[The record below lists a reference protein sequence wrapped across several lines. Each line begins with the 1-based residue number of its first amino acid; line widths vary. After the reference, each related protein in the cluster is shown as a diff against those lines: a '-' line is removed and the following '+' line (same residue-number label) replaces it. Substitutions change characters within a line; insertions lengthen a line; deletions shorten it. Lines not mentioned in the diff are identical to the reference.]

1 MTVLARY
8 LIKGTFSVNK
18 ALAPVVLPRYHAGQR
33 VRVRGE
39 IWDIDAPPAELDE
52 TQVLSLR
59 HAQQPTRTLEVIAEV
74 EAIEVLS
81 QARLGNTLADYNR
94 WRDFHA
100 ALLCTMK
107 PPPGMLGGLDQA
119 KLATE
124 DYQLVPVIRAFERPL
139 QRILIADD
147 VGLGKTIEAI
157 LLLLEL
163 HARAR
168 ADRVL
173 VVCPAG
179 LQDQWADELR
189 DKAGLDFE
197 IYDSARVLEIRQQG
211 HVGQNPWTARRR
223 IIASVDYLKRHE
235 VKRMLRDVPW
245 DLVIADEAHYLAE
258 SAANGRAY
266 RTERS
271 RFAQFIAKQAES
283 LVLLTATPH
292 SGDPQSLYSL
302 IELLDPSLVAA
313 PEQMTRERIAPVL
326 VRRYKSDILDAAGNP
341 RFKGID
347 VQSIPVPFADERERK
362 LYDAVVK
369 YCCRRWKR
377 ERDTAVGFAMTVIK
391 KRLISSRFA
400 LVRTLEARL
409 ETLADQPLDL
419 DTKRGLLGD
428 YRAGA
433 PLTEAQQDEAER
445 QVIAAPPEDSEDSAK
460 ERREIERLLK
470 QAREIPENVDSKF
483 SRLLDALRALNDG
496 SATGRPEKA
505 IVFTEFRDTHSYLLE
520 ALARAGYAHGIV
532 TLTGTMSREERSN
545 QIERF
550 AEPETMLLLATD
562 AASEGLNLQE
572 HCRVVL
578 HYELPWNPNRLEQR
592 NGRVYRWGQT
602 RDVLAR
608 NLTYS
613 ETYDAHILDILI
625 AKTERIRKDLG
636 AASDVIGVMSA
647 LPWETLLMSG
657 GGVLAEDAPEIA
669 RVEERVEREVRAQT
683 ERVRKWRDAELGPT
697 KPFDGDAA
705 ERVETYRRRG
715 EERRLDPARRQR
727 IVEWIVQ
734 AYGGSIERGEGAIV
748 VDIPQALRR
757 DLPPRIDAAVFSYD
771 AIPAGRKGV
780 EVLGM
785 FHPLLVSCG
794 TMARTALYDGT
805 SMLATARVAAKIANT
820 AAAGVLY
827 TFAARYGLGDGSTH
841 SEEIVPVFVPLDA
854 LVSRDRE
861 ADEALFAAPSQR
873 GTLKP
878 DAPIVRRLRDAIPNG
893 VAPEAAIGEALRRT
907 SERAGDFERAEA
919 ERAAA
924 MLGEID
930 AWAIA
935 KRAWLESQL
944 AVPETQMVLELDE
957 MHARLERSERELF
970 ERQRRRLRQ
979 QLETLDATAHDRRE
993 RMERRA
999 RVLPPTSVDLIGAL
1013 LVVPAAEVV
1022 A

>member
-1 MTVLARY
+1 MSEL
-8 LIKGTFSVNK
+8 
-18 ALAPVVLPRYHAGQR
+18 VVATRYHAGQR

-59 HAQQPTRTLEVIAEV
+59 HAVEPIRTLEIIAEV
-74 EAIEVLS
+74 ESIELLP
-81 QARLGNTLADYNR
+81 QARLGSTIADYNR

-107 PPPGMLGGLDQA
+107 PPPGMLGGFDQA
-119 KLATE
+119 RLASE
-124 DYQLVPVIRAFERPL
+124 DYQIVPVIRAFERPL

-147 VGLGKTIEAI
+147 VGLGKTVEAI
-157 LLLLEL
+157 LVLLEL

-189 DKAGLDFE
+189 EKAGLDFD
-197 IYDSARVLEIRQQG
+197 IYDSARVLEIRQQS

-223 IIASVDYLKRHE
+223 IIASIDYLKRYE

-271 RFAQFIAKQAES
+271 RFAQFISKQTDS
-283 LVLLTATPH
+283 LLLLTATPH

-302 IELLDPSLVAA
+302 IDLIDPALVAA

-326 VRRYKSDILDAAGNP
+326 VRRYKSDILDASGAP
-341 RFKGID
+341 RFKQID

-369 YCCRRWKR
+369 YCQRRWKR

-391 KRLISSRFA
+391 KRLISSRYA

-409 ETLADQPLDL
+409 ETLADEPLDL

-445 QVIAAPPEDSEDSAK
+445 QVIAAPPTDVDDRAK
-460 ERREIERLLK
+460 ERREIGRLLA

-483 SRLLDALRALNDG
+483 SSLLDALRALNDG

-505 IVFTEFRDTHSYLLE
+505 IVFTEFRDTHAYLLE
-520 ALARAGYAHGIV
+520 ALARTGYSHGIA
-532 TLTGTMSREERSN
+532 TLTGTLSREERSR

-550 AEPETMLLLATD
+550 AEPGTMLLLATD

-592 NGRVYRWGQT
+592 NGRVYRWGQ
-602 RDVLAR
+602 RHDVLAR

-669 RVEERVEREVRAQT
+669 RIEETVERDVRAQT
-683 ERVRKWRDAELGPT
+683 ERVRRWRDAELGPT
-697 KPFDGDAA
+697 KPFDGAAA
-705 ERVETYRRRG
+705 ERVDSYRRRG

-727 IVEWIVQ
+727 IVEWVLP
-734 AYGGSIERGEGAIV
+734 AFGGRIEKTDGV
-748 VDIPQALRR
+748 VGVEIPQALRR
-757 DLPPRIDAAVFSYD
+757 DLPPRIDAAAFSYD
-771 AIPAGRKGV
+771 AIPEGRKDV
-780 EVLGM
+780 AVLGM
-785 FHPLLVSCG
+785 FHPLLVACG
-794 TMARTALYDGT
+794 TMARTALYDGR
-805 SMLATARVAAKIANT
+805 SMLASARVSAKIVDT
-820 AAAGVLY
+820 TSAGTLY
-827 TFAARYGLGDGSTH
+827 TFAVRYGLGDGSTH
-841 SEEIVPVFVPLDA
+841 SEEIVAVFAPLDEP
-854 LVSRDRE
+854 VSRDRA
-861 ADEALFAAPSQR
+861 ADEALFEAPPQR
-873 GTLKP
+873 GTLAP
-878 DAPIVRRLRDAIPNG
+878 DAPIVRRLRNAMPEDG
-893 VAPEAAIGEALRRT
+893 APEAAALEALRRAG
-907 SERAGDFERAEA
+907 ERAAEFEREEA
-919 ERAAA
+919 DRSAA

-930 AWAIA
+930 AWAVA
-935 KRAWLESQL
+935 KRAWLEAQL
-944 AVPETQMVLELDE
+944 VVPETQMLLELDE
-957 MHARLERSERELF
+957 THARRERSERELF

-979 QLETLDATAHDRRE
+979 QLETLDTTARDRRE
-993 RMERRA
+993 RLERRA
-999 RVLPPTSVDLIGAL
+999 RVLPPPAADLIGAL
-1013 LVVPAAEVV
+1013 LVVPAIEVG